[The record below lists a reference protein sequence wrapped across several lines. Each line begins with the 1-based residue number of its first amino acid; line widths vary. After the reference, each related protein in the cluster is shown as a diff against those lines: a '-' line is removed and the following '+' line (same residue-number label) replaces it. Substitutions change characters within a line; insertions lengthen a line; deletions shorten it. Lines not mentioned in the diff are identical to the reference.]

1 MSDGQFLRKVDAAL
15 VSPPGEGVSMGPSAR
30 QGRWMGKGVE
40 AATAIPWGNPE
51 IRGSVRFGDDPL

>member
-1 MSDGQFLRKVDAAL
+1 
-15 VSPPGEGVSMGPSAR
+15 MGPSAR